1 MIAQFL
7 DAAAL
12 KPPEMIGTVRWSFVV
27 EAAEA
32 VLGSELSDLVAID
45 RAQRLPTSAA

>member
-12 KPPEMIGTVRWSFVV
+12 KPREMVGTVRWSFAVDV
-27 EAAEA
+27 AAA
-32 VLGSELSDLVAID
+32 VLGGALSDLVAID
-45 RAQRLPTSAA
+45 RAQRPPTSAA